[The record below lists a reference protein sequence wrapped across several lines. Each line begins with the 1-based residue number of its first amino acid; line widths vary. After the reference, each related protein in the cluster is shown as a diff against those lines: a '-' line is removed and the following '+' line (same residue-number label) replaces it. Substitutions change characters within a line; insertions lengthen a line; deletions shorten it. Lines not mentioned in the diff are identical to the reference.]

1 MTEDEDRRT
10 PGPGSADAT
19 PRMAPHLRVGEVRQ
33 GSKPGTRYVRVT
45 STEDRPFRRT
55 GATRWEATLAA
66 QQPHTRLGRWLT
78 AARYAILGMPLATSR
93 SMEQRLSKLKALAVF
108 SSDALSSTAY
118 ATEEMLLVLV
128 LVGAA
133 HLYLAL
139 PVSITIVALMLM
151 VVVSYR
157 QAIRAYPKGGG
168 AYAVAREN
176 LGLWPGVIAAA
187 SLMVDYIL
195 TVAVSVSAGVAA
207 ITSFLPELL
216 DYRVEMALVFVALLS
231 LGNLRGLRESG
242 TIFAVPT
249 YVFLLAF
256 GSMLVAGVA
265 RLAFGDTAGSLAQS
279 APPREAVAATGTLG
293 LFIVLRAFSSGATA
307 LTGVE
312 AIADGVPAFKPPEAR
327 NASTTLFWMGGILAV
342 FFVGA
347 TFLAVRFGVV
357 PLEHET
363 VISQIGRIA
372 FGGENV
378 MYYLL
383 QIATALVLVL
393 AANTAFNGFPILASI
408 LARDGFVPHQ
418 FAFRGDRLAFTNG
431 IFVLA
436 GVAGAL
442 LVAFNADTHRLIP
455 LYAVGVFISF
465 TLSQSGLVLR
475 WWRMRPPGWRTTALI
490 NGTGALA
497 TGVVTIIVVGTKF
510 THGAW
515 VVLILIPFFALILRQ
530 IRRHYTSVS
539 QALSLDPGQLTTE
552 PLLLPPDRPIVV
564 PIGGLN
570 RASLRAIAY
579 ARGTSTNVTA
589 VHVVTDEDDDTS
601 ELEERWQSLLPDV
614 PLVILESP
622 YRSFQA
628 PFIAYIDALDI
639 PRGMPL
645 TVVVAEF
652 AAQHWWQ
659 FFLHNQT
666 ALRLLATLRTRPNT
680 IVVDVIQQLGK

>member
-265 RLAFGDTAGSLAQS
+265 RLAFGDTAGRWRSRRRRGRRWRPPVRSGCSSSCGLSHRAQ
-279 APPREAVAATGTLG
+279 
-293 LFIVLRAFSSGATA
+293 
-307 LTGVE
+307 
-312 AIADGVPAFKPPEAR
+312 
-327 NASTTLFWMGGILAV
+327 
-342 FFVGA
+342 
-347 TFLAVRFGVV
+347 
-357 PLEHET
+357 
-363 VISQIGRIA
+363 
-372 FGGENV
+372 
-378 MYYLL
+378 
-383 QIATALVLVL
+383 
-393 AANTAFNGFPILASI
+393 
-408 LARDGFVPHQ
+408 
-418 FAFRGDRLAFTNG
+418 
-431 IFVLA
+431 
-436 GVAGAL
+436 
-442 LVAFNADTHRLIP
+442 
-455 LYAVGVFISF
+455 
-465 TLSQSGLVLR
+465 
-475 WWRMRPPGWRTTALI
+475 RPSPGWRRSRMAYPRSNHRRL
-490 NGTGALA
+490 GTRPQHCSG
-497 TGVVTIIVVGTKF
+497 
-510 THGAW
+510 W
-515 VVLILIPFFALILRQ
+515 V
-530 IRRHYTSVS
+530 
-539 QALSLDPGQLTTE
+539 
-552 PLLLPPDRPIVV
+552 
-564 PIGGLN
+564 
-570 RASLRAIAY
+570 ASWRY
-579 ARGTSTNVTA
+579 S
-589 VHVVTDEDDDTS
+589 S
-601 ELEERWQSLLPDV
+601 S
-614 PLVILESP
+614 
-622 YRSFQA
+622 
-628 PFIAYIDALDI
+628 
-639 PRGMPL
+639 
-645 TVVVAEF
+645 
-652 AAQHWWQ
+652 
-659 FFLHNQT
+659 
-666 ALRLLATLRTRPNT
+666 ALRSSLSGSALCRSNT
-680 IVVDVIQQLGK
+680 KP